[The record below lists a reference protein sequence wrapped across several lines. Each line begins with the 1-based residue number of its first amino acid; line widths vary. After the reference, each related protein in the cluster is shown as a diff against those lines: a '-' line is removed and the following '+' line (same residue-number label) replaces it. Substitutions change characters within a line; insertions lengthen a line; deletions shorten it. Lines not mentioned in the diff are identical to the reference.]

1 MGLSTD
7 LSTLSTDFEKYINT
21 NIHSTVYI
29 IEGKRKKQDIL

>member
-7 LSTLSTDFEKYINT
+7 LSTLSTDFEKNINN

-29 IEGKRKKQDIL
+29 IEGKRKK